1 MNFICPLDSKVSKG
15 HLYVIKILAYFSLCT
30 LHNPFPLNIKQC
42 CYYKSL
48 IRTTYI
54 LGKGNKSL
62 DEGEISRL
70 LEKKA
75 KVVSDDE
82 EYDTPPGIKLLLSQN
97 FIQKD
102 VES

>member
-1 MNFICPLDSKVSKG
+1 MLNIGLLFLI
-15 HLYVIKILAYFSLCT
+15 
-30 LHNPFPLNIKQC
+30 HNSFPLNIKQN
-42 CYYKSL
+42 Y
-48 IRTTYI
+48 T

-75 KVVSDDE
+75 QVVSDDE
-82 EYDTPPGIKLLLSQN
+82 DYDTPPGIKLLLSQN
-97 FIQKD
+97 LIQKY